1 MSVLLKNGLVVT
13 AEGSFAADVFVDGE
27 KIKAVSAGLEH
38 KADELIDA
46 KGKYILPG
54 AIDPH
59 THLAMPFMGT
69 TSRDDFHTGTIAA
82 ACGGTTSVVDFVL
95 QNKGE
100 SLHDAVMRKRGIA
113 DGKVAVDYSL
123 HPAVLDPRPDVIDE
137 VKKAAQEY
145 GTPSFKIFL
154 FYDFRVD
161 DYTMIRLL
169 EETRKH
175 GGLVQV
181 HAENFDMIR
190 RMNERLE
197 AENKLEPYYH
207 AMAHAAA
214 AEEEAVDKAA
224 KMVEFTGS
232 RIYIVHLSSKEGLW
246 KIKKARDRGVE
257 MYAETCPQYLT
268 LTDERYKEKDFGGAK
283 YVMSPPL
290 RGQDSV
296 EELWLGLRGRDVH
309 TVGTDHCPFNF
320 KGQKDM
326 FGKDDYKK
334 IPNGAPGIETMLML
348 LHSEGVV
355 KGRISLERMVAVTST
370 NTARLF
376 GLEDKGAVAA
386 GKDADLVVFDPKAK
400 LTLTQSKLHQNVD
413 YTPWEGWEVTGRPEI
428 VYSRGKR
435 VAEWEPKTGQMKFV
449 GTVGAGRFVKRI
461 PASGRV
467 PFAEA

>member
-1 MSVLLKNGLVVT
+1 MSVLIKNGLVVT
-13 AEGSFAADVFVDGE
+13 SSGSYSADVFVEGE
-27 KIKAVSAGLEH
+27 KIKVIGSDLEATV
-38 KADELIDA
+38 KAEEVVEA
-46 KGKYILPG
+46 KGKYVLPG

-69 TSRDDFHTGTIAA
+69 TSKDDFETGTIAA

-100 SLHDAVMRKRGIA
+100 SLHEAVERKKGIA

-123 HPAVLDPRPDVIDE
+123 HPAVVDPRPDVIDE
-137 VKKAAQEY
+137 VKKAAREY

-169 EETRKH
+169 EETKKY
-175 GGLVQV
+175 GGLIQV
-181 HAENFDMIR
+181 HAENFDIVR
-190 RMNERLE
+190 RLNERFEKAANLS
-197 AENKLEPYYH
+197 PMYH
-207 AMAHAAA
+207 AKAHAIL
-214 AEEEAVDKAA
+214 AEEEAVDKAV

-268 LTDERYKEKDFGGAK
+268 LNEERYNEPNWQGAK

-290 RGQDSV
+290 RPQDSS
-296 EELWLGLRGRDVH
+296 EELWLGLRYGDVQ
-309 TVGTDHCPFNF
+309 TIGTDHCPFDF

-334 IPNGAPGIETMLML
+334 IPNGAPGIETMMML

-355 KGRISLERMVAVTST
+355 KGRISLEQMVGALST
-370 NTARLF
+370 NSAKLF
-376 GLEDKGAVAA
+376 GLKDKGAVAV
-386 GKDADLVVFDPKAK
+386 GKDADLVIFDPKQK
-400 LTLTQSKLHQNVD
+400 FTVSQSKLHMNVD
-413 YTPWEGWEVTGRPEI
+413 YSPYEDISVKGYPAMVLQ
-428 VYSRGKR
+428 RGK
-435 VAEWEPKTGQMKFV
+435 VIVKDNEFV
-449 GTVGAGRFVKRI
+449 GEEGSGQFLKRNPI
-461 PASGRV
+461 HL
-467 PFAEA
+467 